1 MGTTMNKVLVEIFL
15 PASGKTFDVY
25 IPLESQM
32 SEVLSLVSSLLSD
45 LSDGTYKAGGTEVL
59 CDAATGIIY
68 NINMAV
74 AELGIQ
80 NGSKLMLI

>member
-1 MGTTMNKVLVEIFL
+1 MNKVLVEIFL
-15 PASGKTFDVY
+15 PAANRSFDVY
-25 IPLESQM
+25 LPLESQM
-32 SEVLSLVSSLLSD
+32 SEVLQLVSALLSD
-45 LSDGTYKAGGTEVL
+45 LSDGKYKATKSAVL
-59 CDAATGIIY
+59 CDATSGIIY